1 MSSMSRTPKA
11 IIVAAG
17 RGRRLADSTAEI
29 PKCMVRVNG
38 QPILHWQLRA
48 FAAAGIDDIVIV
60 RGYRGDC
67 IDTGGTPARFIDNP
81 EWQSNNILTSLMH
94 AIDELA
100 GGFFFSYCDIVYPPS
115 VVAKLAESS
124 DGSDGPAA
132 ALIVDR
138 RWADAYQGRT
148 LHPVAEAELTAVADG
163 RVLRVGKGAV
173 TTEEAVGEFIGLAHF
188 SSTGAAALS
197 SVWQQ
202 ALASGGL
209 DAPFGRAKMLRQA
222 YLTDALNAMAEGG
235 LHVAPVFIDGQWREI
250 DTQQDLHAAELNA
263 HLWSG

>member
-1 MSSMSRTPKA
+1 MTRTKKA

-29 PKCMVRVNG
+29 PKCMVHVNR

-67 IDTGGTPARFIDNP
+67 IDTAGSRARFIDNP
-81 EWQSNNILTSLMH
+81 EWQNNNILASLMY
-94 AIDELA
+94 AESEFPS
-100 GGFFFSYCDIVYPPS
+100 GFFFSYCDIVYPPS
-115 VVAKLAESS
+115 VVARLAEK
-124 DGSDGPAA
+124 SDGPAA
-132 ALIVDR
+132 TLIVDR

-148 LHPVAEAELTAVADG
+148 LHPIAEAELTAVAGD
-163 RVLRVGKGAV
+163 RVVRVGKGAV
-173 TTEEAVGEFIGLAHF
+173 DAAQAVGEFIGLAHF
-188 SSTGAAALS
+188 SSAGAAALT

-222 YLTDALNAMAEGG
+222 YLTDALNAMADSG
-235 LHVAPVFIDGQWREI
+235 LHLAPVFIDGEWREI
-250 DTQQDLHAAELNA
+250 DTQQDLRAAELNA
-263 HLWSG
+263 PLWSG